1 MIVASALGPSRHI
14 SKFLRLVVIEHSVFA
29 LPFAYLSALTA
40 MFGMNQRVDWP
51 RLLLITI
58 AMVGA
63 RTFAMAT
70 NRIIDREID
79 ARNPRTANRELV
91 TGEVSVRSA
100 WIGSAVALAVFLA
113 AAGLLTPLA
122 LALAPVAAVALV
134 VYPYAKRFTWAPH
147 ALLGLAQA
155 IGPIGAW
162 IAVTNSL
169 TWPAAMLG
177 IAVGCWIGGFD
188 LIYSCQDVESDQRQG
203 VQSLPARFGIAVALF
218 TARGA
223 HVVTMGLFA
232 GFGALEGFGPLWWF
246 GLTGTAAAFVYEHT
260 LVRPCDLSK
269 VNRAFFTV
277 NGFVGMWLFFWALAD
292 VAARGLRP

>member
-100 WIGSAVALAVFLA
+100 WIGSAVALAVFLL

-122 LALAPVAAVALV
+122 LALAPVAAVLLV
-134 VYPYAKRFTWAPH
+134 VYPYAK
-147 ALLGLAQA
+147 
-155 IGPIGAW
+155 
-162 IAVTNSL
+162 
-169 TWPAAMLG
+169 
-177 IAVGCWIGGFD
+177 
-188 LIYSCQDVESDQRQG
+188 
-203 VQSLPARFGIAVALF
+203 
-218 TARGA
+218 
-223 HVVTMGLFA
+223 
-232 GFGALEGFGPLWWF
+232 
-246 GLTGTAAAFVYEHT
+246 
-260 LVRPCDLSK
+260 
-269 VNRAFFTV
+269 
-277 NGFVGMWLFFWALAD
+277 
-292 VAARGLRP
+292 